1 MGESVLKKDRNLLQ
15 KWQERLRKA
24 RQEYQSALDK
34 MDDCQALYMGTHKID
49 KTRGTTAKV
58 KPKDA
63 TTVRNVVAEI
73 VEAEVS
79 SDIPTPKVTPQH
91 PEDEQLAKTIEDY
104 LRDELDRLPFERIN
118 DQDERTTPVHGGDL
132 FLVEW
137 DNEER
142 THTTRGA
149 LSVSLLHPKQFIPQP
164 GVYEIPDMDYFF
176 IQLAQTK
183 DYIKKK
189 YGVDVSTESE
199 EEPDAR
205 GFDTST
211 VDDMVTENIGY
222 FRNKDGGIG
231 RVAWCNDILL
241 EYMDD
246 YQARR
251 IKHCTKCGAEM
262 NGDTCPYCGSDKGED
277 QVEDKFPRTD
287 ENGIPMV
294 KIVEDIQLDEMGM
307 PYVTRRE
314 ETEMLPYYKPDVYPV
329 VLRRNVSAFGS
340 LMGISDVEMIR
351 DQQMALNKLTSEVD
365 IKLLA
370 GGSYVILPKGVQVK
384 RTDEQFKTFEISNP
398 QEKTMID
405 VITLQPDISKD
416 MAYMQYTYQAMR
428 EQIGITDSFQGR
440 ADTTATSGTAKE
452 FSAAQAAGRL
462 ESKRVMKNAAYADL
476 FEVMF
481 KFLLAYSDEPRPM
494 TYKDTD
500 GTQSYGVFDKMA
512 FLKFDEA
519 GEPYWDDEFL
529 FSVDQTAPLAGN
541 REALWQE
548 ARANLEKGCFGNPTE
563 YQTLVM
569 FWTIMEGLHYPLAT
583 EIKQQMQQRLQEQQ
597 MMQQQAMQMQAMQ
610 QRQNSMLTGG
620 VPNGMPGM

>member
-1 MGESVLKKDRNLLQ
+1 MDES
-15 KWQERLRKA
+15 E
-24 RQEYQSALDK
+24 
-34 MDDCQALYMGTHKID
+34 ALYRGTHKID
-49 KTRGTTAKV
+49 RV
-58 KPKDA
+58 KGSKANPKDA

-73 VEAEVS
+73 IEAEVS
-79 SDIPTPKVTPQH
+79 SDIPTPKVAAQYH
-91 PEDEQLAKTIEDY
+91 EDEKLAKIIEDY
-104 LRDELDRLPFERIN
+104 LRDEIDRLPFERIN

-183 DYIKKK
+183 DYIKSK

-199 EEPDAR
+199 EQPDAR
-205 GFDTST
+205 GFDKPT
-211 VDDMVTENIGY
+211 VDDLVPENIGY
-222 FRNKDGGIG
+222 FKNKDGGIG
-231 RVAWCNDILL
+231 RVSWCNDILL
-241 EYMDD
+241 EYMED

-251 IKHCTKCGAEM
+251 IKRCAKCDSVM
-262 NGDTCPYCGSDKGED
+262 QGDTCPYCESTKSRES
-277 QVEDKFPRTD
+277 VEDSFPRTD
-287 ENGIPMV
+287 ESGIPMTRITQEV
-294 KIVEDIQLDEMGM
+294 VLDEMGN
-307 PYVTRRE
+307 PSVIEHT
-314 ETEMLPYYKPDVYPV
+314 ETEMIPYYKPDVYPV
-329 VLRRNVSAFGS
+329 VLRRNVSCFGS

-370 GGSYVILPKGVQVK
+370 GGSYVVLPKGVQVK
-384 RTDEQFKTFEISNP
+384 RTDEQFKVLEVTGP
-398 QEKTMID
+398 QQKAMVD

-494 TYKDTD
+494 TFKDTD
-500 GTQSYGVFDKMA
+500 GTPQ
-512 FLKFDEA
+512 
-519 GEPYWDDEFL
+519 
-529 FSVDQTAPLAGN
+529 
-541 REALWQE
+541 
-548 ARANLEKGCFGNPTE
+548 
-563 YQTLVM
+563 
-569 FWTIMEGLHYPLAT
+569 
-583 EIKQQMQQRLQEQQ
+583 
-597 MMQQQAMQMQAMQ
+597 
-610 QRQNSMLTGG
+610 
-620 VPNGMPGM
+620 

>member
-1 MGESVLKKDRNLLQ
+1 MKKDEAILQ
-15 KWQERLRKA
+15 KWQERLQKA
-24 RQEYQSALDK
+24 RQEYQHALDK
-34 MDDCQALYMGTHKID
+34 MDESEALYRGTHKID
-49 KTRGTTAKV
+49 RVKGSKTD
-58 KPKDA
+58 PKDA

-73 VEAEVS
+73 IEAEVS

-91 PEDEQLAKTIEDY
+91 QEDEQLAKVIEDY
-104 LRDELDRLPFERIN
+104 LRDEIDRLPFERIN

-137 DNEER
+137 DNTAM

-199 EEPDAR
+199 EQPDAR
-205 GFDTST
+205 GFDKPT
-211 VDDMVTENIGY
+211 VDDLVTENIGY
-222 FRNKDGGIG
+222 FKNRDGGIG
-231 RVAWCNDILL
+231 RVSWCNDILL
-241 EYMDD
+241 EYMED

-251 IKHCTKCGAEM
+251 IKRCSKCGMEM
-262 NGDTCPYCGSDKGED
+262 QGDTCAYCGSTKGED
-277 QVEDKFPRTD
+277 SEEKEFPRTD
-287 ENGIPMV
+287 ESGIPMTR
-294 KIVEDIQLDEMGM
+294 IVEEIQLDEMGNPIVM
-307 PYVTRRE
+307 QRE
-314 ETEMLPYYKPDVYPV
+314 EQEMIPYYKPDVYPV
-329 VLRRNVSAFGS
+329 VLRRNVSCFGS

-370 GGSYVILPKGVQVK
+370 GGSYVVLPKGVQVK
-384 RTDEQFKTFEISNP
+384 RTDEQFKVYEITSP
-398 QEKTMID
+398 EQKAMLD
-405 VITLQPDISKD
+405 VITLQPNISQD
-416 MAYMQYTYQAMR
+416 MSYMQYTYQAMR

-440 ADTTATSGTAKE
+440 ADRTATSGTAKE

-500 GTQSYGVFDKMA
+500 GTPQYGTFDKMQ
-512 FLKFDEA
+512 FLKIDDA

-548 ARANLEKGCFGNPTE
+548 ARGNLEKGCFGNPQD
-563 YQTLVM
+563 YQTLIM

-583 EIKQQMQQRLQEQQ
+583 EIKQQMQKRLEEQQ

-610 QRQNSMLTGG
+610 QLQQRGQM
-620 VPNGMPGM
+620 VNGMPGM

>member
-1 MGESVLKKDRNLLQ
+1 MKKDEAILKKWQDRLQ
-15 KWQERLRKA
+15 KA
-24 RQEYQSALDK
+24 RQEYQGALDK
-34 MDDCQALYMGTHKID
+34 MDESEALYRGTHKID
-49 KTRGTTAKV
+49 RVKGSKTD
-58 KPKDA
+58 PKDA

-73 VEAEVS
+73 IEAEVS

-91 PEDEQLAKTIEDY
+91 QEDEQLAKVIEDY
-104 LRDELDRLPFERIN
+104 LRDEIDRLPFERIN

-137 DNEER
+137 DNSAM

-176 IQLAQTK
+176 VQLAQTK
-183 DYIKKK
+183 DYIKEK

-205 GFDTST
+205 GFDKPT
-211 VDDMVTENIGY
+211 VDDLVTENIGY
-222 FRNKDGGIG
+222 FKNKDGGVG
-231 RVAWCNDILL
+231 RVSWCNDILL
-241 EYMDD
+241 EYMED

-251 IKHCTKCGAEM
+251 IKRCAKCDSVM
-262 NGDTCPYCGSDKGED
+262 QGDTCPYCESTKSRDS
-277 QVEDKFPRTD
+277 VEDSFPRTD
-287 ENGIPMV
+287 ESGIPMTRITQE
-294 KIVEDIQLDEMGM
+294 IVLDEMGN
-307 PYVTRRE
+307 PSVIE
-314 ETEMLPYYKPDVYPV
+314 HTENEMIPYYKPDVYPV
-329 VLRRNVSAFGS
+329 VLRRNVSCFGS
-340 LMGISDVEMIR
+340 LMGVSDVEMIR

-370 GGSYVILPKGVQVK
+370 GGSYVVLPKGVQVK
-384 RTDEQFKTFEISNP
+384 RTDEHFKVLEVTDP
-398 QEKTMID
+398 QQKTMVD

-440 ADTTATSGTAKE
+440 ADRTATSGTAKE

-494 TYKDTD
+494 TFKDTD
-500 GTQSYGVFDKMA
+500 GTPQYGMFDKMQ
-512 FLKFDEA
+512 FLKFDDA

-548 ARANLEKGCFGNPTE
+548 ARGNLEKGCFGNPQD

-583 EIKQQMQQRLQEQQ
+583 EIKQQMQKRLEEQQ
-597 MMQQQAMQMQAMQ
+597 MMQQQQMQQQMLGQIQQQAQQDAQRAVMQ
-610 QRQNSMLTGG
+610 
-620 VPNGMPGM
+620 NGMPGM

>member
-1 MGESVLKKDRNLLQ
+1 MKKDEAILQ
-15 KWQERLRKA
+15 KWQTRLQKA
-24 RQEYQSALDK
+24 RQEYQHALDK
-34 MDDCQALYMGTHKID
+34 MDESEALYRGTHKID
-49 KTRGTTAKV
+49 RTRGSTSKNN
-58 KPKDA
+58 PKEA

-73 VEAEVS
+73 IEAEVS

-91 PEDEQLAKTIEDY
+91 QEDEQLAKTIEDY
-104 LRDELDRLPFERIN
+104 LRDEIDRLPFERIN

-137 DNEER
+137 DNTAM

-183 DYIKKK
+183 DYIKSK

-199 EEPDAR
+199 EQPDAR
-205 GFDTST
+205 GFDKPT
-211 VDDMVTENIGY
+211 VDDLVTENIGY
-222 FRNKDGGIG
+222 FKNKDGGIG

-241 EYMDD
+241 EYMED

-251 IKHCTKCGAEM
+251 IKRCSKCGMEM
-262 NGDTCPYCGSDKGED
+262 QGDTCPYCGNAKSED
-277 QVEDKFPRTD
+277 SVESAFPRTD
-287 ENGIPMV
+287 ESGIPMTR
-294 KIVEDIQLDEMGM
+294 ITEEITLDEMGN
-307 PYVTRRE
+307 PIVTQRE
-314 ETEMLPYYKPDVYPV
+314 EQEMIPYYKPDVYPV
-329 VLRRNVSAFGS
+329 VLRRNVSCFGS
-340 LMGISDVEMIR
+340 LMGVSDVEMIR

-370 GGSYVILPKGVQVK
+370 GGSYVVLPKGVQVK
-384 RTDEQFKTFEISNP
+384 RTDEQFKVYEITSP
-398 QEKTMID
+398 EQKAMLD
-405 VITLQPDISKD
+405 VITLQPNISQD
-416 MAYMQYTYQAMR
+416 MSYMQYTYQAMR

-440 ADTTATSGTAKE
+440 ADRTATSGTAKE

-500 GTQSYGVFDKMA
+500 GTPQYGTFDKMQ
-512 FLKFDEA
+512 FLKFDDA

-548 ARANLEKGCFGNPTE
+548 ARGNLEKGCFGNPQD

-583 EIKQQMQQRLQEQQ
+583 EIKQQMQRRLEEQQ

-610 QRQNSMLTGG
+610 QLQQRGQM
-620 VPNGMPGM
+620 VNGMPGM

>member
-1 MGESVLKKDRNLLQ
+1 MKQNEAILQ
-15 KWQERLRKA
+15 KWQTRLQKA
-24 RQEYQSALDK
+24 RQEYQHALDK
-34 MDDCQALYMGTHKID
+34 MNESEALYRGTHKID
-49 KTRGTTAKV
+49 RTRGSTSKNN
-58 KPKDA
+58 PKEA

-73 VEAEVS
+73 IEAEVS

-91 PEDEQLAKTIEDY
+91 QEDEQLAKTIEDY
-104 LRDELDRLPFERIN
+104 LRDEIDRLPFERIN

-137 DNEER
+137 DNTAM

-199 EEPDAR
+199 EQPDAR
-205 GFDTST
+205 GFDKPT
-211 VDDMVTENIGY
+211 VDDLVTENIGY

-241 EYMDD
+241 EYMED

-251 IKHCTKCGAEM
+251 IKRCTKCGAEM
-262 NGDTCPYCGSDKGED
+262 QGDTCAYCGSTKSED
-277 QVEDKFPRTD
+277 SVESAFPRTD
-287 ENGIPMV
+287 ESGIPMTRV
-294 KIVEDIQLDEMGM
+294 IEEITLDEMGN
-307 PYVTRRE
+307 PIVTQRE
-314 ETEMLPYYKPDVYPV
+314 EQEMIPYYKPDVYPV
-329 VLRRNVSAFGS
+329 VLRRNVSCFGS
-340 LMGISDVEMIR
+340 LMGVSDVEMIR

-370 GGSYVILPKGVQVK
+370 GGSYVVLPKGVQVK
-384 RTDEQFKTFEISNP
+384 RTDEQFKVYEITSP
-398 QEKTMID
+398 EQKAMLD
-405 VITLQPDISKD
+405 VITLQPNISQD
-416 MAYMQYTYQAMR
+416 MSYMQYTYQAMR

-440 ADTTATSGTAKE
+440 ADRTATSGTAKE

-494 TYKDTD
+494 TFKDTD
-500 GTQSYGVFDKMA
+500 GTPQYGMFDKMQ

-548 ARANLEKGCFGNPTE
+548 ARGNLEKGCFGNPQD

-583 EIKQQMQQRLQEQQ
+583 EIKQQMQRRLEEQQ

-610 QRQNSMLTGG
+610 QLQQRGQM
-620 VPNGMPGM
+620 VNGMPGM

>member
-1 MGESVLKKDRNLLQ
+1 MKKDEAILQ
-15 KWQERLRKA
+15 KWQTRLQKA
-24 RQEYQSALDK
+24 RQEYQHALDK
-34 MDDCQALYMGTHKID
+34 MDESEALYRGTHKID
-49 KTRGTTAKV
+49 RTRGSTSKNN
-58 KPKDA
+58 PKEA

-73 VEAEVS
+73 IEAEVS

-91 PEDEQLAKTIEDY
+91 QEDEQLAKTIEDY
-104 LRDELDRLPFERIN
+104 LRDEIDRLPFERIN

-137 DNEER
+137 DNTAM

-199 EEPDAR
+199 EQPDAR
-205 GFDTST
+205 GFDMPT
-211 VDDMVTENIGY
+211 VDDLVTENIGY
-222 FRNKDGGIG
+222 FKNKDGGIG

-241 EYMDD
+241 EYMED

-251 IKHCTKCGAEM
+251 IKRCSKCGMEM
-262 NGDTCPYCGSDKGED
+262 QGDTCPYCGNAKSED
-277 QVEDKFPRTD
+277 SVENSFPRTD
-287 ENGIPMV
+287 ESGIPMTRV
-294 KIVEDIQLDEMGM
+294 IEEITLDEMGN
-307 PYVTRRE
+307 PIVTQRE
-314 ETEMLPYYKPDVYPV
+314 EQEMIPYYKPDVYPV
-329 VLRRNVSAFGS
+329 VLRRNVSCFGS
-340 LMGISDVEMIR
+340 LMGVSDVEMIR

-370 GGSYVILPKGVQVK
+370 GGSYVVLPKGVQVK
-384 RTDEQFKTFEISNP
+384 RTDEQFKVYEITSP
-398 QEKTMID
+398 EQKAMLD
-405 VITLQPDISKD
+405 VITLQPNISQD
-416 MAYMQYTYQAMR
+416 MSYMQYTYQAMR

-440 ADTTATSGTAKE
+440 ADRTATSGTAKE

-500 GTQSYGVFDKMA
+500 GTPQYGTFDKMQ
-512 FLKFDEA
+512 FLKFDDA

-548 ARANLEKGCFGNPTE
+548 ARGNLEKGCFGNPQD

-583 EIKQQMQQRLQEQQ
+583 EIKQQMQKRLEEQQ

-610 QRQNSMLTGG
+610 QLQQRGQM
-620 VPNGMPGM
+620 VNGMPGM

>member
-1 MGESVLKKDRNLLQ
+1 MKKDEAILQ
-15 KWQERLRKA
+15 KWQTRLQKA
-24 RQEYQSALDK
+24 RQEYQHALDK
-34 MDDCQALYMGTHKID
+34 MDESEALYRGTHKID
-49 KTRGTTAKV
+49 RTRGSTSKNN
-58 KPKDA
+58 PKEA

-73 VEAEVS
+73 IEAEVS

-91 PEDEQLAKTIEDY
+91 QEDEQLAKTIEDY
-104 LRDELDRLPFERIN
+104 LRDEIDRLPFERIN

-137 DNEER
+137 DNTAM

-199 EEPDAR
+199 EQPDAR
-205 GFDTST
+205 GFDMPT
-211 VDDMVTENIGY
+211 VDDLVTENIGY
-222 FRNKDGGIG
+222 FKNKDGGIG

-241 EYMDD
+241 EYMED

-251 IKHCTKCGAEM
+251 IKRCSKCGMEM
-262 NGDTCPYCGSDKGED
+262 QGDTCPYCGNAKSED
-277 QVEDKFPRTD
+277 SVENSFPRTD
-287 ENGIPMV
+287 ESGIPMTR
-294 KIVEDIQLDEMGM
+294 ITEEITLDEMGN
-307 PYVTRRE
+307 PIVTQRE
-314 ETEMLPYYKPDVYPV
+314 EQEMIPYYKPDVYPV
-329 VLRRNVSAFGS
+329 VLRRNVSCFGS
-340 LMGISDVEMIR
+340 LMGVSDVEMIR

-370 GGSYVILPKGVQVK
+370 GGSYVVLPKGVQVK
-384 RTDEQFKTFEISNP
+384 RTDEQFKVYEITSP
-398 QEKTMID
+398 EQKAMLD
-405 VITLQPDISKD
+405 VITLQPNISQD
-416 MAYMQYTYQAMR
+416 MSYMQYTYQAMR

-440 ADTTATSGTAKE
+440 ADRTATSGTAKE

-500 GTQSYGVFDKMA
+500 GTPQYGTFDKMQ

-548 ARANLEKGCFGNPTE
+548 ARGNLEKGCFGNPQD

-583 EIKQQMQQRLQEQQ
+583 EIKQQMQRRLEEQQ

-610 QRQNSMLTGG
+610 QLQQRGQM
-620 VPNGMPGM
+620 VNGMPGM

>member
-1 MGESVLKKDRNLLQ
+1 MKKDEAILQ
-15 KWQERLRKA
+15 KWQTRLQKA
-24 RQEYQSALDK
+24 RQEYQHALDK
-34 MDDCQALYMGTHKID
+34 MDESEALYRGTHKID
-49 KTRGTTAKV
+49 RTRGSTSKNE
-58 KPKDA
+58 PKDA

-73 VEAEVS
+73 IEAEVS

-91 PEDEQLAKTIEDY
+91 QEDEQLAKTIEDY
-104 LRDELDRLPFERIN
+104 LRDEIDRLPFERIN

-137 DNEER
+137 DNTAM

-176 IQLAQTK
+176 VQLAQTK

-199 EEPDAR
+199 EQPDAR
-205 GFDTST
+205 GFDMPT
-211 VDDMVTENIGY
+211 VDDLVTENIGY
-222 FRNKDGGIG
+222 FKNKDGGIG

-241 EYMDD
+241 EYMED

-251 IKHCTKCGAEM
+251 IKRCSKCGMEM
-262 NGDTCPYCGSDKGED
+262 QGDTCSYCGNAKSED
-277 QVEDKFPRTD
+277 SVESTFPRTD
-287 ENGIPMV
+287 ENGIPMTRITQEV
-294 KIVEDIQLDEMGM
+294 VLDEMGN
-307 PYVTRRE
+307 PSVIE
-314 ETEMLPYYKPDVYPV
+314 HTENEMIPYYKPDVYPV
-329 VLRRNVSAFGS
+329 VLRRNVSCFGS
-340 LMGISDVEMIR
+340 LMGVSDVEMIR

-370 GGSYVILPKGVQVK
+370 GGSYVVLPKGVQVK
-384 RTDEQFKTFEISNP
+384 RTDEQFKVYEITSP
-398 QEKTMID
+398 EQKAMLD
-405 VITLQPDISKD
+405 VITLQPNISQD
-416 MAYMQYTYQAMR
+416 MSYMQYTYQAMR

-440 ADTTATSGTAKE
+440 ADRTATSGTAKE

-494 TYKDTD
+494 TFKDTD
-500 GTQSYGVFDKMA
+500 GTPQYGTFDKMQ
-512 FLKFDEA
+512 FLKFDDA

-548 ARANLEKGCFGNPTE
+548 ARGNLEKGCFGNPQD

-583 EIKQQMQQRLQEQQ
+583 EIKQQMQRRLEEQQ

-610 QRQNSMLTGG
+610 QLQQRGQM
-620 VPNGMPGM
+620 VNGMPGM

>member
-1 MGESVLKKDRNLLQ
+1 MKKDEAILQ
-15 KWQERLRKA
+15 KWQTRLQKA
-24 RQEYQSALDK
+24 RQEYQGALDK
-34 MDDCQALYMGTHKID
+34 MDESEALYRGTHKID
-49 KTRGTTAKV
+49 RTRGSTSKNN
-58 KPKDA
+58 PKEA

-73 VEAEVS
+73 IEAEVS

-91 PEDEQLAKTIEDY
+91 QEDEQLAKTIEDY
-104 LRDELDRLPFERIN
+104 LRDEIDRLPFERIN

-137 DNEER
+137 DNTAM

-199 EEPDAR
+199 EQPDAR
-205 GFDTST
+205 GFDMPT
-211 VDDMVTENIGY
+211 VDDLVTENIGY
-222 FRNKDGGIG
+222 FKNKDGGIG

-241 EYMDD
+241 EYMED

-251 IKHCTKCGAEM
+251 IKRCSKCGMEM
-262 NGDTCPYCGSDKGED
+262 QGDTCPYCGNAKSED
-277 QVEDKFPRTD
+277 SVESTFPRTD
-287 ENGIPMV
+287 ESGIPMTRV
-294 KIVEDIQLDEMGM
+294 IEEITLDEMGN
-307 PYVTRRE
+307 PIVTQRE
-314 ETEMLPYYKPDVYPV
+314 EQEMIPYYKPDVYPV
-329 VLRRNVSAFGS
+329 VLRRNVSCFGS
-340 LMGISDVEMIR
+340 LMGVSDVEMIR

-370 GGSYVILPKGVQVK
+370 GGSYVVLPKGVQVK
-384 RTDEQFKTFEISNP
+384 RTDEQFKVYEITSP
-398 QEKTMID
+398 EQKAMLD
-405 VITLQPDISKD
+405 VITLQPNISQD
-416 MAYMQYTYQAMR
+416 MSYMQYTYQAMR

-440 ADTTATSGTAKE
+440 ADRTATSGTAKE

-494 TYKDTD
+494 TFKDTD
-500 GTQSYGVFDKMA
+500 GTPQYGMFDKMQ
-512 FLKFDEA
+512 FLKFDDA

-548 ARANLEKGCFGNPTE
+548 ARGNLEKGCFGNPQD

-583 EIKQQMQQRLQEQQ
+583 EIKQQMQKRLEEQQ

-610 QRQNSMLTGG
+610 QLQQRGQM
-620 VPNGMPGM
+620 VNGMPGM

>member
-1 MGESVLKKDRNLLQ
+1 MKKDEAILQ
-15 KWQERLRKA
+15 KWQTRLQKA
-24 RQEYQSALDK
+24 RQEYQHALDK
-34 MDDCQALYMGTHKID
+34 MDESEALYRGTHKID
-49 KTRGTTAKV
+49 RTRGSTSKNN
-58 KPKDA
+58 PKEA

-73 VEAEVS
+73 IEAEVS

-91 PEDEQLAKTIEDY
+91 QEDEQLAKTIEDY
-104 LRDELDRLPFERIN
+104 LRDEIDRLPFERIN

-137 DNEER
+137 DNTAM

-183 DYIKKK
+183 DYIKNK

-199 EEPDAR
+199 EQPDAR
-205 GFDTST
+205 GFDMPT
-211 VDDMVTENIGY
+211 VDDLVTENIGY
-222 FRNKDGGIG
+222 FKNKDGGIG

-241 EYMDD
+241 EYMED

-251 IKHCTKCGAEM
+251 IKRCSKCGMEM
-262 NGDTCPYCGSDKGED
+262 QGDTCPYCGNAKSED
-277 QVEDKFPRTD
+277 SVESAFPRTD
-287 ENGIPMV
+287 ESGIPMTR
-294 KIVEDIQLDEMGM
+294 ITEEITLDEMGN
-307 PYVTRRE
+307 PIVTQRE
-314 ETEMLPYYKPDVYPV
+314 EQEMIPYYKPDVYPV
-329 VLRRNVSAFGS
+329 VLRRNVSCFGS
-340 LMGISDVEMIR
+340 LMGVSDVEMIR

-370 GGSYVILPKGVQVK
+370 GGSYVVLPKGVQVK
-384 RTDEQFKTFEISNP
+384 RTDEQFKVYEITSP
-398 QEKTMID
+398 EQKAMLD
-405 VITLQPDISKD
+405 VITLQPNISQD
-416 MAYMQYTYQAMR
+416 MSYMQYTYQAMR

-440 ADTTATSGTAKE
+440 ADRTATSGTAKE

-500 GTQSYGVFDKMA
+500 GTPQYGTFDKMQ
-512 FLKFDEA
+512 FLKFDDA

-548 ARANLEKGCFGNPTE
+548 ARGNLEKGCFGNPQD

-583 EIKQQMQQRLQEQQ
+583 EIKQQMQRRLEEQQ

-610 QRQNSMLTGG
+610 QLQQRGQM
-620 VPNGMPGM
+620 VNGMPGM

>member
-1 MGESVLKKDRNLLQ
+1 
-15 KWQERLRKA
+15 
-24 RQEYQSALDK
+24 
-34 MDDCQALYMGTHKID
+34 
-49 KTRGTTAKV
+49 
-58 KPKDA
+58 
-63 TTVRNVVAEI
+63 
-73 VEAEVS
+73 
-79 SDIPTPKVTPQH
+79 
-91 PEDEQLAKTIEDY
+91 
-104 LRDELDRLPFERIN
+104 
-118 DQDERTTPVHGGDL
+118 
-132 FLVEW
+132 
-137 DNEER
+137 
-142 THTTRGA
+142 
-149 LSVSLLHPKQFIPQP
+149 
-164 GVYEIPDMDYFF
+164 
-176 IQLAQTK
+176 
-183 DYIKKK
+183 
-189 YGVDVSTESE
+189 
-199 EEPDAR
+199 
-205 GFDTST
+205 
-211 VDDMVTENIGY
+211 
-222 FRNKDGGIG
+222 
-231 RVAWCNDILL
+231 
-241 EYMDD
+241 MDD

-262 NGDTCPYCGSDKGED
+262 SGDTCPYCGSDKGED

-294 KIVEDIQLDEMGM
+294 KIVEDIQLDEMGV
-307 PYVTRRE
+307 PYITQRE

-370 GGSYVILPKGVQVK
+370 GGSYVVLPKGVQVK
-384 RTDEQFKTFEISNP
+384 RTDEQFKTFEIENP
-398 QEKTMID
+398 QQKTMLD

-416 MAYMQYTYQAMR
+416 MAYMQYTYQSMR

-494 TYKDTD
+494 TYKDPD

-610 QRQNSMLTGG
+610 QRQNAMITGG
-620 VPNGMPGM
+620 APNGMPGM

>member
-1 MGESVLKKDRNLLQ
+1 MKKDEAILQ
-15 KWQERLRKA
+15 KWQTRLQKA
-24 RQEYQSALDK
+24 RQEYQHALDK
-34 MDDCQALYMGTHKID
+34 MDESEALYRGTHKID
-49 KTRGTTAKV
+49 RTRGSTSKNE
-58 KPKDA
+58 PKDA

-73 VEAEVS
+73 IEAEVS

-91 PEDEQLAKTIEDY
+91 QEDEQLAKTIEDY
-104 LRDELDRLPFERIN
+104 LRDEIDRLPFERIN

-137 DNEER
+137 DNTAM

-183 DYIKKK
+183 DYIKNK

-199 EEPDAR
+199 EQPDAR
-205 GFDTST
+205 GFDKPT
-211 VDDMVTENIGY
+211 VDDLVTENIGY

-241 EYMDD
+241 EYMED

-251 IKHCTKCGAEM
+251 IKRCSKCGMEM
-262 NGDTCPYCGSDKGED
+262 QGDTCPYCGNAKSED
-277 QVEDKFPRTD
+277 SVENAFPRTD
-287 ENGIPMV
+287 ESGIPMTRV
-294 KIVEDIQLDEMGM
+294 IEEITLDEMGN
-307 PYVTRRE
+307 PIVTQRE
-314 ETEMLPYYKPDVYPV
+314 EQEMIPYYKPDVYPV
-329 VLRRNVSAFGS
+329 VLRRNVSCFGS
-340 LMGISDVEMIR
+340 LMGVSDVEMIR

-370 GGSYVILPKGVQVK
+370 GGSYVVLPKGVQVK
-384 RTDEQFKTFEISNP
+384 RTDEQFKVYEITSP
-398 QEKTMID
+398 EQKAMLD
-405 VITLQPDISKD
+405 VITLQPNISQD
-416 MAYMQYTYQAMR
+416 MSYMQYTYQAMR

-440 ADTTATSGTAKE
+440 ADRTATSGTAKE

-494 TYKDTD
+494 TFKDTD
-500 GTQSYGVFDKMA
+500 GTPQYGTFDKMQ
-512 FLKFDEA
+512 FLKFDDA

-548 ARANLEKGCFGNPTE
+548 ARGNLEKGCFGNPQD

-583 EIKQQMQQRLQEQQ
+583 EIKQQMQKRLEEQQ

-610 QRQNSMLTGG
+610 QLQQRGQM
-620 VPNGMPGM
+620 VNGMPGM

>member
-1 MGESVLKKDRNLLQ
+1 MKKDEAILKKWQDRLQ
-15 KWQERLRKA
+15 KA
-24 RQEYQSALDK
+24 RQEYQHALDK
-34 MDDCQALYMGTHKID
+34 MDESEALYRGTHKID
-49 KTRGTTAKV
+49 RVKGSKTE
-58 KPKDA
+58 PKDA

-73 VEAEVS
+73 IEAEVS

-91 PEDEQLAKTIEDY
+91 QEDEQLAKVIEDY

-137 DNEER
+137 DNTAM

-183 DYIKKK
+183 DYIKSK

-199 EEPDAR
+199 EQPDAR
-205 GFDTST
+205 GFDKPT
-211 VDDMVTENIGY
+211 VDDLVTENIGY
-222 FRNKDGGIG
+222 FKNKDGGIG
-231 RVAWCNDILL
+231 RVSWCNDILL
-241 EYMDD
+241 EYMED

-251 IKHCTKCGAEM
+251 IKRCSKCGMEM
-262 NGDTCPYCGSDKGED
+262 QGDTCAYCGSTKGED
-277 QVEDKFPRTD
+277 SEEKEFPRTD
-287 ENGIPMV
+287 ESGIPMTR
-294 KIVEDIQLDEMGM
+294 IVEEIQLDEMGNPIVM
-307 PYVTRRE
+307 QRE
-314 ETEMLPYYKPDVYPV
+314 EQEMIPYYKPDVYPV
-329 VLRRNVSAFGS
+329 VLRRNVSCFGS
-340 LMGISDVEMIR
+340 LMGVSDVEMIR
-351 DQQMALNKLTSEVD
+351 DQQMALNKMTSEVD

-370 GGSYVILPKGVQVK
+370 GGSYVVLPKDVQVK
-384 RTDEQFKTFEISNP
+384 RTDEQFKVLEVTDP
-398 QEKTMID
+398 QQKAMVD

-440 ADTTATSGTAKE
+440 ADRTATSGTAKE

-494 TYKDTD
+494 TFKDTD
-500 GTQSYGVFDKMA
+500 GTPQYGMFDKMQ
-512 FLKFDEA
+512 FLKFDDA

-548 ARANLEKGCFGNPTE
+548 ARGNLEKGCFGNPTD

-583 EIKQQMQQRLQEQQ
+583 EIKQQMQKRLEEQQ
-597 MMQQQAMQMQAMQ
+597 MMQKQMAQQKMLGQIQQQAQQDAQRAVMQ
-610 QRQNSMLTGG
+610 
-620 VPNGMPGM
+620 NGMPGM

>member
-1 MGESVLKKDRNLLQ
+1 M
-15 KWQERLRKA
+15 
-24 RQEYQSALDK
+24 
-34 MDDCQALYMGTHKID
+34 
-49 KTRGTTAKV
+49 
-58 KPKDA
+58 
-63 TTVRNVVAEI
+63 RNVVAEI
-73 VEAEVS
+73 IEAEVS

-91 PEDEQLAKTIEDY
+91 QEDEQLAKTIEDY
-104 LRDELDRLPFERIN
+104 LRDEIDRLPFERIN

-137 DNEER
+137 DNTAM

-183 DYIKKK
+183 DYIRNK

-199 EEPDAR
+199 EQPDAR
-205 GFDTST
+205 GFDMPT
-211 VDDMVTENIGY
+211 VDDLVTENIGY
-222 FRNKDGGIG
+222 FKNKDGGIG

-241 EYMDD
+241 EYMED

-251 IKHCTKCGAEM
+251 IKRCSKCGMEM
-262 NGDTCPYCGSDKGED
+262 QGDTCPYCESTKSRDS
-277 QVEDKFPRTD
+277 VEDSFPRTD
-287 ENGIPMV
+287 ENGIPMTRITQEV
-294 KIVEDIQLDEMGM
+294 VLDEMGN
-307 PYVTRRE
+307 PSVIE
-314 ETEMLPYYKPDVYPV
+314 HTENEMIPYYKPDVYPV
-329 VLRRNVSAFGS
+329 VLRRNVSCFGS
-340 LMGISDVEMIR
+340 LMGVSDVEMIR

-370 GGSYVILPKGVQVK
+370 GGSYVVLPKGVQVK
-384 RTDEQFKTFEISNP
+384 RTDEQFKVYEITSP
-398 QEKTMID
+398 EQKAMLD
-405 VITLQPDISKD
+405 VITLQPNISQD
-416 MAYMQYTYQAMR
+416 MSYMQYTYQAMR

-440 ADTTATSGTAKE
+440 ADRTATSGTAKE

-500 GTQSYGVFDKMA
+500 GTPQYGMFDKMQ

-548 ARANLEKGCFGNPTE
+548 ARGNLEKGCFGNPQD

-583 EIKQQMQQRLQEQQ
+583 EIKQQMQKRLEEQQ

-610 QRQNSMLTGG
+610 QRGQM
-620 VPNGMPGM
+620 VNGMPGM

>member
-1 MGESVLKKDRNLLQ
+1 MKKDEAILKKWQDRLQ
-15 KWQERLRKA
+15 KA
-24 RQEYQSALDK
+24 RQEYQHALDK
-34 MDDCQALYMGTHKID
+34 MDESEALYRGTHKID
-49 KTRGTTAKV
+49 RTRGSTSKNN
-58 KPKDA
+58 PKEA

-73 VEAEVS
+73 IEAEVS
-79 SDIPTPKVTPQH
+79 SDIPTPKVVPQH
-91 PEDEQLAKTIEDY
+91 QEDEKLAKIIEDY

-137 DNEER
+137 DNTAM

-199 EEPDAR
+199 EQPDAR
-205 GFDTST
+205 GFDKPT
-211 VDDMVTENIGY
+211 VDDLVTENIGY
-222 FRNKDGGIG
+222 FKNRDGGIG
-231 RVAWCNDILL
+231 RVSWCNDILL
-241 EYMDD
+241 EYMED

-251 IKHCTKCGAEM
+251 IKRCSKCGMEM
-262 NGDTCPYCGSDKGED
+262 QGDTCAYCGSTKGED
-277 QVEDKFPRTD
+277 SEEKEFPRTD
-287 ENGIPMV
+287 ESGIPMTR
-294 KIVEDIQLDEMGM
+294 IVEEIQLDEMGNPIVM
-307 PYVTRRE
+307 QRE
-314 ETEMLPYYKPDVYPV
+314 EQEMIPYYKPDVYPV
-329 VLRRNVSAFGS
+329 VLRRNVSCFGS
-340 LMGISDVEMIR
+340 LMGVSDVEMIR

-370 GGSYVILPKGVQVK
+370 GGSYVVLPKGVQVK
-384 RTDEQFKTFEISNP
+384 RTDEQFKVLEVTDP
-398 QEKTMID
+398 QQKAMVD

-494 TYKDTD
+494 TFKDTD
-500 GTQSYGVFDKMA
+500 GTPQYGVFDKMQ
-512 FLKFDEA
+512 FLKFDDA

-548 ARANLEKGCFGNPTE
+548 ARGNLEKGCFGNPQD

-583 EIKQQMQQRLQEQQ
+583 EIKQQMQKRLEEQQ
-597 MMQQQAMQMQAMQ
+597 MMQQQQMQQ
-610 QRQNSMLTGG
+610 QMLGQIQQQAQQDAQRA
-620 VPNGMPGM
+620 VIQNGMPGM

>member
-1 MGESVLKKDRNLLQ
+1 MKKERALLKL
-15 KWQERLRKA
+15 WQERLQKSRA
-24 RQEYQSALDK
+24 AYAAELGRMSEYE
-34 MDDCQALYMGTHKID
+34 ALYRGTHEID
-49 KTRGTTAKV
+49 PVRGGTV
-58 KPKDA
+58 KRPKQA
-63 TTVRNVVAEI
+63 TSVRNVVAEL

-79 SDIPTPKVTPQH
+79 SDIPTPKVTPQRK
-91 PEDEQLAKTIEDY
+91 EDEQLAKTIEDY

-137 DNEER
+137 DSTAM

-149 LSVSLLHPKQFIPQP
+149 LSVRLLHPKQFIPQP
-164 GVYEIPDMDYFF
+164 GVYEIPEMDYLFV
-176 IQLAQTK
+176 QLAQTK
-183 DYIKKK
+183 EYIKTK
-189 YGVDVSTESE
+189 YGKDVDDESE

-205 GFDTST
+205 GFDTAT
-211 VDDMVTENIGY
+211 ADDMVTENIGY
-222 FRNKDGGIG
+222 FKNKQGGIG
-231 RVAWCNDILL
+231 RVAWCNDVLL

-251 IKHCTKCGAEM
+251 VKRCPKCDVTVTGDKCPHCGTERLREEVESGFPKL
-262 NGDTCPYCGSDKGED
+262 GED
-277 QVEDKFPRTD
+277 
-287 ENGIPMV
+287 GIPMERTV
-294 KIVEDIQLDEMGM
+294 TEVVSVNEMGL
-307 PYVTRRE
+307 PEVIER
-314 ETEMLPYYKPDVYPV
+314 TEQEVIPYYKPDVYPV
-329 VLRRNVSAFGS
+329 VLRRNVSRFGS
-340 LMGISDVEMIR
+340 LLGVSDVEMIR
-351 DQQMALNKLTSEVD
+351 DQQMALNKLTSAVD
-365 IKLLA
+365 IKLLGA
-370 GGSYVILPKGVQVK
+370 GSYVVLPKGVQVR
-384 RTDEQFKTFEISNP
+384 RTDEQLKVFEVEDPAQKS
-398 QEKTMID
+398 MID
-405 VITLQPDISKD
+405 AISMQPDISKD
-416 MAYMQYTYQAMR
+416 MAYISYTYQAMR

-440 ADTTATSGTAKE
+440 ADRTATSGTAKE

-494 TYKDTD
+494 VYKDPK
-500 GTQSYGVFDKMA
+500 GTRQYGVFDKMD
-512 FLKFDEA
+512 FLKYDDA

-583 EIKQQMQQRLQEQQ
+583 EIKQQMEQRLQEQQ
-597 MMQQQAMQMQAMQ
+597 MQMAQQAQMQQM
-610 QRQNSMLTGG
+610 GG
-620 VPNGMPGM
+620 MGNGMPTLPY

>member
-1 MGESVLKKDRNLLQ
+1 MKKDEAILQ
-15 KWQERLRKA
+15 KWQTRLQKA
-24 RQEYQSALDK
+24 RQEYQHALDK
-34 MDDCQALYMGTHKID
+34 MDESESLYRGTHKID
-49 KTRGTTAKV
+49 RV
-58 KPKDA
+58 KGSKADPKDA

-73 VEAEVS
+73 IEAEVS
-79 SDIPTPKVTPQH
+79 SDIPTPKVTAQH
-91 PEDEQLAKTIEDY
+91 QEDEQLAKVIEDY
-104 LRDELDRLPFERIN
+104 LRDEIDRLPFERIN

-137 DNEER
+137 DNTAM

-183 DYIKKK
+183 DYIKSK

-199 EEPDAR
+199 EQPDAR
-205 GFDTST
+205 GFDKPT
-211 VDDMVTENIGY
+211 VDDLVTENIGY
-222 FRNKDGGIG
+222 FKNKDGGIG
-231 RVAWCNDILL
+231 RVSWCNDILL
-241 EYMDD
+241 EYMED

-251 IKHCTKCGAEM
+251 IKRCAKCDSVM
-262 NGDTCPYCGSDKGED
+262 QGDICPYCESTKSRDS
-277 QVEDKFPRTD
+277 VEDSFPRTD
-287 ENGIPMV
+287 ESGIPMTRV
-294 KIVEDIQLDEMGM
+294 TQEVVLDEMGI
-307 PYVTRRE
+307 PSVIEHT
-314 ETEMLPYYKPDVYPV
+314 ETEMIPYYKPDVYPV
-329 VLRRNVSAFGS
+329 VLRRNVSCFGS

-370 GGSYVILPKGVQVK
+370 GGSYVVLPKGVQVK
-384 RTDEQFKTFEISNP
+384 RTDEQFKVLEVTDP
-398 QEKTMID
+398 QQKAMVD

-440 ADTTATSGTAKE
+440 ADRTATSGTAKE

-494 TYKDTD
+494 TFKDTD
-500 GTQSYGVFDKMA
+500 GTPQYGMFDKMQ
-512 FLKFDEA
+512 FLKFDDA

-548 ARANLEKGCFGNPTE
+548 ARGNLEKGCFGNPTD

-583 EIKQQMQQRLQEQQ
+583 EIKQQMQKRLEEQQ
-597 MMQQQAMQMQAMQ
+597 MMQKQMEQQKMLGQIQQQAQ
-610 QRQNSMLTGG
+610 QDAQRAVIQ
-620 VPNGMPGM
+620 NGMPGM

>member
-1 MGESVLKKDRNLLQ
+1 MKKDEAILKKWQDRLQ
-15 KWQERLRKA
+15 KA
-24 RQEYQSALDK
+24 RQEYQHALDK
-34 MDDCQALYMGTHKID
+34 MDESEALYRGTHKID
-49 KTRGTTAKV
+49 RVKGSKTD
-58 KPKDA
+58 PKDA

-73 VEAEVS
+73 IEAEVS

-91 PEDEQLAKTIEDY
+91 QEDEQLAKIIEDY
-104 LRDELDRLPFERIN
+104 LRDEIDRLPFERIN

-137 DNEER
+137 DNTAM

-183 DYIKKK
+183 DYIKSK

-199 EEPDAR
+199 EQPDAR
-205 GFDTST
+205 GFDKPT
-211 VDDMVTENIGY
+211 VDDLVTENIGY

-231 RVAWCNDILL
+231 RVSWCNDILL
-241 EYMDD
+241 EYMED

-251 IKHCTKCGAEM
+251 IKRCAKCDSVM
-262 NGDTCPYCGSDKGED
+262 QGDTCPYCESTKSRDS
-277 QVEDKFPRTD
+277 VEDSFPRTD
-287 ENGIPMV
+287 ESGIPMTRITQEV
-294 KIVEDIQLDEMGM
+294 VLDEMGN
-307 PYVTRRE
+307 PSVIEHT
-314 ETEMLPYYKPDVYPV
+314 ETEMIPYYKPDVYPV
-329 VLRRNVSAFGS
+329 VLRRNVSCFGS
-340 LMGISDVEMIR
+340 LMGVSDVEMIR

-370 GGSYVILPKGVQVK
+370 GGSYVVLPKGVQVK
-384 RTDEQFKTFEISNP
+384 RTDEQFKVLEVTDP
-398 QEKTMID
+398 QQKTMVD

-440 ADTTATSGTAKE
+440 ADRTATSGTAKE

-494 TYKDTD
+494 TFKDTD
-500 GTQSYGVFDKMA
+500 GTPQYGVFDKMQ
-512 FLKFDEA
+512 FLKFDDA

-548 ARANLEKGCFGNPTE
+548 ARGNLEKGCFGNPQD

-583 EIKQQMQQRLQEQQ
+583 EIKQQMQKRLEEQQ
-597 MMQQQAMQMQAMQ
+597 MMQQQMAQQQMLGQIQQQAQ
-610 QRQNSMLTGG
+610 QDAQRAVIQ
-620 VPNGMPGM
+620 NGMPGM

>member
-1 MGESVLKKDRNLLQ
+1 MKKDEAILQ
-15 KWQERLRKA
+15 KWQERLQKA
-24 RQEYQSALDK
+24 RQEYQHALDK
-34 MDDCQALYMGTHKID
+34 MDESEALYRGTHKID
-49 KTRGTTAKV
+49 RVKGSKTD
-58 KPKDA
+58 PKDA

-73 VEAEVS
+73 IEAEVS

-91 PEDEQLAKTIEDY
+91 QEDEQLAKVIEDY
-104 LRDELDRLPFERIN
+104 LRDEIDRLPFERIN

-137 DNEER
+137 DNTAM

-199 EEPDAR
+199 EQPDAR
-205 GFDTST
+205 GFDKPT
-211 VDDMVTENIGY
+211 VDDLVTENIGY
-222 FRNKDGGIG
+222 FKNRDGGIG
-231 RVAWCNDILL
+231 RVSWCNDILL
-241 EYMDD
+241 EYMED

-251 IKHCTKCGAEM
+251 IKRCSKCGMEM
-262 NGDTCPYCGSDKGED
+262 QGDTCAYCGSTKGED
-277 QVEDKFPRTD
+277 SEEKEFPRTD
-287 ENGIPMV
+287 ESGIPMTR
-294 KIVEDIQLDEMGM
+294 IVEEIQLDEMGNPIVM
-307 PYVTRRE
+307 QRE
-314 ETEMLPYYKPDVYPV
+314 EQEMIPYYKPDVYPV
-329 VLRRNVSAFGS
+329 VLRRNVSCFGS

-370 GGSYVILPKGVQVK
+370 GGSYVVLPKGVQVK
-384 RTDEQFKTFEISNP
+384 RTDEQFKVYEITSP
-398 QEKTMID
+398 EQKAMLD
-405 VITLQPDISKD
+405 VITLQPNISQD
-416 MAYMQYTYQAMR
+416 MSYMQYTYQAMR

-440 ADTTATSGTAKE
+440 ADRTATSGTAKE

-500 GTQSYGVFDKMA
+500 GTPQYGTFDKMQ
-512 FLKFDEA
+512 FLKIDDA

-548 ARANLEKGCFGNPTE
+548 ARGNLEKGCFGNPQD
-563 YQTLVM
+563 YQTLIM

-583 EIKQQMQQRLQEQQ
+583 EIKQQMQKRLEEQQ
-597 MMQQQAMQMQAMQ
+597 IMQQQAMQMQAMQ
-610 QRQNSMLTGG
+610 QLQQRGQM
-620 VPNGMPGM
+620 VNGMPGM

>member
-1 MGESVLKKDRNLLQ
+1 MKKDEAILQ
-15 KWQERLRKA
+15 KWQTRLQKA
-24 RQEYQSALDK
+24 RQEYQHALDK
-34 MDDCQALYMGTHKID
+34 MDESEALYRGTHKID
-49 KTRGTTAKV
+49 RTRGSTSKNE
-58 KPKDA
+58 PKDA

-73 VEAEVS
+73 IEAEVS

-91 PEDEQLAKTIEDY
+91 QEDEQLAKTIEDY
-104 LRDELDRLPFERIN
+104 LRDEIDRLPFERIN

-137 DNEER
+137 DNTAM

-183 DYIKKK
+183 DYIKSK

-199 EEPDAR
+199 EQPDAR
-205 GFDTST
+205 GFDMPT
-211 VDDMVTENIGY
+211 VDDLVTENIGY
-222 FRNKDGGIG
+222 FKNKDGGIG

-241 EYMDD
+241 EYMED

-251 IKHCTKCGAEM
+251 IKRCSKCGMEM
-262 NGDTCPYCGSDKGED
+262 QGDTCPYCESTKSRDS
-277 QVEDKFPRTD
+277 VEDSFPRTD
-287 ENGIPMV
+287 ENGIPMTRITQEV
-294 KIVEDIQLDEMGM
+294 VLDEMGN
-307 PYVTRRE
+307 PSVIE
-314 ETEMLPYYKPDVYPV
+314 HTENEMIPYYKPDVYPV
-329 VLRRNVSAFGS
+329 VLRRNVSCFGS

-370 GGSYVILPKGVQVK
+370 GGSYVVLPKGVQVK
-384 RTDEQFKTFEISNP
+384 RTDEQFKVYEITSP
-398 QEKTMID
+398 EQKAMLD
-405 VITLQPDISKD
+405 VITLQPNISQD
-416 MAYMQYTYQAMR
+416 MSYMQYTYQAMR

-440 ADTTATSGTAKE
+440 ADRTATSGTAKE

-494 TYKDTD
+494 TFKDTD
-500 GTQSYGVFDKMA
+500 GTPQYGTFDKMQ
-512 FLKFDEA
+512 FLKFDDA

-548 ARANLEKGCFGNPTE
+548 ARGNLEKGCFGNPQD

-583 EIKQQMQQRLQEQQ
+583 EIKQQMQKRLEEQQ

-610 QRQNSMLTGG
+610 QRAMGG

>member
-1 MGESVLKKDRNLLQ
+1 MKKDEAILKKWQDRLQ
-15 KWQERLRKA
+15 KA
-24 RQEYQSALDK
+24 RQEYQHALDK
-34 MDDCQALYMGTHKID
+34 MDESEALYRGTHKID
-49 KTRGTTAKV
+49 RTRGSTSKNE
-58 KPKDA
+58 PKDA

-73 VEAEVS
+73 IEAEVS
-79 SDIPTPKVTPQH
+79 SDIPTPKVTAQH
-91 PEDEQLAKTIEDY
+91 QEDEQLAKTIEDY
-104 LRDELDRLPFERIN
+104 LRDEIDRLPFERIN

-137 DNEER
+137 DNTAM

-183 DYIKKK
+183 DYIKSK

-199 EEPDAR
+199 EQPDAR
-205 GFDTST
+205 GFDKPT
-211 VDDMVTENIGY
+211 VDDLVTENIGY
-222 FRNKDGGIG
+222 FKNRDGGIG
-231 RVAWCNDILL
+231 RVSWCNDILL
-241 EYMDD
+241 EYMED

-251 IKHCTKCGAEM
+251 IKRCAKCDSVM
-262 NGDTCPYCGSDKGED
+262 QGDICPYCESTKSRDS
-277 QVEDKFPRTD
+277 VEDSFPRTD
-287 ENGIPMV
+287 ESGIPMTRV
-294 KIVEDIQLDEMGM
+294 TPEVVLDEMGN
-307 PYVTRRE
+307 PSVIEHT
-314 ETEMLPYYKPDVYPV
+314 ETEMIPYYKPDVYPV
-329 VLRRNVSAFGS
+329 VLRRNVSCFGS
-340 LMGISDVEMIR
+340 LMGISDVEIIR

-370 GGSYVILPKGVQVK
+370 GGSYVVLPKGVQVK
-384 RTDEQFKTFEISNP
+384 RTDEQFKVLEVTDP
-398 QEKTMID
+398 QQKAMVD

-440 ADTTATSGTAKE
+440 ADRTATSGTAKE

-494 TYKDTD
+494 TFKDTD
-500 GTQSYGVFDKMA
+500 GTPQYGTFDKMQ
-512 FLKFDEA
+512 FLKFDDA

-548 ARANLEKGCFGNPTE
+548 ARGNLEKGCFGNPQD

-583 EIKQQMQQRLQEQQ
+583 EIKQQMQRRLEEQQ

-610 QRQNSMLTGG
+610 QLQQRGQM
-620 VPNGMPGM
+620 VNGMPGM

>member
-1 MGESVLKKDRNLLQ
+1 MKQNEAILQ
-15 KWQERLRKA
+15 KWQTRLQKA
-24 RQEYQSALDK
+24 RQEYQHALDK
-34 MDDCQALYMGTHKID
+34 MDESEALYRGTHKID
-49 KTRGTTAKV
+49 RTRGSTSKNN
-58 KPKDA
+58 PKEA

-73 VEAEVS
+73 IEAEVS

-91 PEDEQLAKTIEDY
+91 QEDEQLAKTIEDY
-104 LRDELDRLPFERIN
+104 LRDEIDRLPFERIN

-137 DNEER
+137 DNTAM

-199 EEPDAR
+199 EQPDAR
-205 GFDTST
+205 GFDMPT
-211 VDDMVTENIGY
+211 VDDLVTENIGY
-222 FRNKDGGIG
+222 FKNKDGGIG

-241 EYMDD
+241 EYMED
-246 YQARR
+246 YQSRR
-251 IKHCTKCGAEM
+251 IKRCTKCGMEM
-262 NGDTCPYCGSDKGED
+262 QGDTCQYCGSAKSED
-277 QVEDKFPRTD
+277 SVESAFPRTD
-287 ENGIPMV
+287 ESGIPMTRV
-294 KIVEDIQLDEMGM
+294 IEEITLDEMGN
-307 PYVTRRE
+307 PIVTQRE
-314 ETEMLPYYKPDVYPV
+314 EQEMIPYYKPDVYPV
-329 VLRRNVSAFGS
+329 VLRRNVSCFGS
-340 LMGISDVEMIR
+340 LMGVSDVEMIR

-370 GGSYVILPKGVQVK
+370 GGSYVVLPKGVQVK
-384 RTDEQFKTFEISNP
+384 RTDEQFKVYEITSP
-398 QEKTMID
+398 EQKAMLD
-405 VITLQPDISKD
+405 VITLQPNISQD
-416 MAYMQYTYQAMR
+416 MSYMQYTYQAMR

-440 ADTTATSGTAKE
+440 ADRTATSGTAKE

-494 TYKDTD
+494 TFKDTD
-500 GTQSYGVFDKMA
+500 GTPQYGMFDKMQ
-512 FLKFDEA
+512 FLKFDDA

-548 ARANLEKGCFGNPTE
+548 ARGNLEKGCFGNPQD

-583 EIKQQMQQRLQEQQ
+583 EIKQQMQKRLEEQQ

-610 QRQNSMLTGG
+610 QLQQRGQM
-620 VPNGMPGM
+620 VNGMPGM

>member
-1 MGESVLKKDRNLLQ
+1 MKKDEAILQ
-15 KWQERLRKA
+15 KWQTRLQKA
-24 RQEYQSALDK
+24 RQEYQHALDK
-34 MDDCQALYMGTHKID
+34 MDESEALYRGTHKID
-49 KTRGTTAKV
+49 RTRGSTSKNN
-58 KPKDA
+58 PKEA

-73 VEAEVS
+73 IEAEVS

-91 PEDEQLAKTIEDY
+91 QEDEQLAKTIEDY
-104 LRDELDRLPFERIN
+104 LRDEIDRLPFERIN

-137 DNEER
+137 DNTAM

-149 LSVSLLHPKQFIPQP
+149 LSVSLLHPRQFIPQP

-183 DYIKKK
+183 DYIKNK

-199 EEPDAR
+199 EQPDAR
-205 GFDTST
+205 GFDMPT

-222 FRNKDGGIG
+222 FRNRDGGIG

-241 EYMDD
+241 EYMED

-251 IKHCTKCGAEM
+251 IKRCSKCGMEM
-262 NGDTCPYCGSDKGED
+262 QGDTCPYCGNAKSED
-277 QVEDKFPRTD
+277 SVENSFPRTD
-287 ENGIPMV
+287 ESGIPMTR
-294 KIVEDIQLDEMGM
+294 ITEEITLDEMGN
-307 PYVTRRE
+307 PIVTQRE
-314 ETEMLPYYKPDVYPV
+314 EQEMIPYYKPDVYPV
-329 VLRRNVSAFGS
+329 VLRRNVSCFGS
-340 LMGISDVEMIR
+340 LMGVSDVEMIR

-370 GGSYVILPKGVQVK
+370 GGSYVVLPKGVQVK
-384 RTDEQFKTFEISNP
+384 RTDEQFKVYEITSP
-398 QEKTMID
+398 EQKAMLD
-405 VITLQPDISKD
+405 VITLQPNISQD
-416 MAYMQYTYQAMR
+416 MSYMQYTYQAMR

-440 ADTTATSGTAKE
+440 ADRTATSGTAKE

-548 ARANLEKGCFGNPTE
+548 ARGNLEKGCFGNPQD

-583 EIKQQMQQRLQEQQ
+583 EIKQQMQKRLEEQQ

-610 QRQNSMLTGG
+610 QLQQRGQM
-620 VPNGMPGM
+620 VNGMPGM

>member
-1 MGESVLKKDRNLLQ
+1 MKKDEAILQ
-15 KWQERLRKA
+15 KWQTRLQKA
-24 RQEYQSALDK
+24 RQEYQGALDK
-34 MDDCQALYMGTHKID
+34 MDESEALYRGTHKID
-49 KTRGTTAKV
+49 RTRGSTSKNE
-58 KPKDA
+58 PKDA

-73 VEAEVS
+73 IEAEVS

-91 PEDEQLAKTIEDY
+91 QEDEQLAKTIEDY
-104 LRDELDRLPFERIN
+104 LRDEIDRLPFERIN

-137 DNEER
+137 DNTAM

-183 DYIKKK
+183 DYIKNK

-205 GFDTST
+205 GFDAST

-222 FRNKDGGIG
+222 FKNKDGGIG

-241 EYMDD
+241 EYMED

-251 IKHCTKCGAEM
+251 IKRCSKCGMEM
-262 NGDTCPYCGSDKGED
+262 QGDTCPYCGNAKSED
-277 QVEDKFPRTD
+277 SVESAFPRTD
-287 ENGIPMV
+287 ENGIPMTR
-294 KIVEDIQLDEMGM
+294 ITEEITLDEMGN
-307 PYVTRRE
+307 PIVTQRE
-314 ETEMLPYYKPDVYPV
+314 EQEMIPYYKPDVYPV
-329 VLRRNVSAFGS
+329 VLRRNVSCFGS
-340 LMGISDVEMIR
+340 LMGVSDVEMIR

-370 GGSYVILPKGVQVK
+370 GGSYVVLPKGVQVK
-384 RTDEQFKTFEISNP
+384 RTDEQFKVYEITSP
-398 QEKTMID
+398 EQKAMLD
-405 VITLQPDISKD
+405 VITLQPNISQD
-416 MAYMQYTYQAMR
+416 MSYMQYTYQAMR

-440 ADTTATSGTAKE
+440 ADRTATSGTAKE

-494 TYKDTD
+494 TFKDTD
-500 GTQSYGVFDKMA
+500 GTPQYGMFDKMQ

-548 ARANLEKGCFGNPTE
+548 ARGNLEKGCFGNPQD

-583 EIKQQMQQRLQEQQ
+583 EIKQQMQKRLEEQQ

-610 QRQNSMLTGG
+610 QLQQRGQM
-620 VPNGMPGM
+620 VNGMPGM

>member
-1 MGESVLKKDRNLLQ
+1 MKKDEAILQ
-15 KWQERLRKA
+15 KWQTRLQKA
-24 RQEYQSALDK
+24 RQEYQHALDK
-34 MDDCQALYMGTHKID
+34 MDESEALYRGTHKID
-49 KTRGTTAKV
+49 RV
-58 KPKDA
+58 KGSKADPKDA

-73 VEAEVS
+73 IEAEVS
-79 SDIPTPKVTPQH
+79 SDIPTPKVAPQH
-91 PEDEQLAKTIEDY
+91 QEDEQLAKIIEDY
-104 LRDELDRLPFERIN
+104 LRDEIDRLPFERIN

-137 DNEER
+137 DNTAM

-183 DYIKKK
+183 DYIKSK

-199 EEPDAR
+199 EQPDAR
-205 GFDTST
+205 GFDKPT
-211 VDDMVTENIGY
+211 VDDLVTENIGY
-222 FRNKDGGIG
+222 FKNKDGGIG
-231 RVAWCNDILL
+231 RVSWCNDILL
-241 EYMDD
+241 EYMED

-251 IKHCTKCGAEM
+251 IKRCSKCGMEM
-262 NGDTCPYCGSDKGED
+262 QGDTCAYCGSTKGED
-277 QVEDKFPRTD
+277 SEEKEFPRTD
-287 ENGIPMV
+287 ESGIPMTR
-294 KIVEDIQLDEMGM
+294 IVEEIQLDEMGNPIVM
-307 PYVTRRE
+307 QRE
-314 ETEMLPYYKPDVYPV
+314 EQEMIPYYKPDVYPV
-329 VLRRNVSAFGS
+329 VLRRNVSCFGS

-370 GGSYVILPKGVQVK
+370 GGSYVVLPKGVQVK
-384 RTDEQFKTFEISNP
+384 RTDEQFKVLEVTDP
-398 QEKTMID
+398 QQKAMVD

-440 ADTTATSGTAKE
+440 ADRTATSGTAKE

-494 TYKDTD
+494 TFKDTD
-500 GTQSYGVFDKMA
+500 GTPQYGMFDKMQ
-512 FLKFDEA
+512 FLKFDDA

-548 ARANLEKGCFGNPTE
+548 ARGNLEKGCFGNPQD

-583 EIKQQMQQRLQEQQ
+583 EIKQQMQKRLEEQQ
-597 MMQQQAMQMQAMQ
+597 MMQQQQMQQQMLGQIQQQAQQDAQRAVMQ
-610 QRQNSMLTGG
+610 
-620 VPNGMPGM
+620 NGMPGM

>member
-1 MGESVLKKDRNLLQ
+1 MKKDEAILQ
-15 KWQERLRKA
+15 KWQTRLQKA
-24 RQEYQSALDK
+24 RQEYQHALDK
-34 MDDCQALYMGTHKID
+34 MDESEALYRGTHKID
-49 KTRGTTAKV
+49 RTRGSTSKNE
-58 KPKDA
+58 PKDA

-73 VEAEVS
+73 IEAEVS

-91 PEDEQLAKTIEDY
+91 QEDEQLAKTIEDY
-104 LRDELDRLPFERIN
+104 LRDEIDRLPFERIN

-137 DNEER
+137 DNTAM

-183 DYIKKK
+183 DYIKNK

-199 EEPDAR
+199 EQPDAR
-205 GFDTST
+205 GFDMPT
-211 VDDMVTENIGY
+211 VDDLVTENIGY
-222 FRNKDGGIG
+222 FKNKDGGIG

-241 EYMDD
+241 EYMED

-251 IKHCTKCGAEM
+251 IKRCTKCGAEM
-262 NGDTCPYCGSDKGED
+262 QGDTCSYCGNAKSED
-277 QVEDKFPRTD
+277 SVESTFPRTD
-287 ENGIPMV
+287 ENGIPMTRITQEV
-294 KIVEDIQLDEMGM
+294 VLDEMGN
-307 PYVTRRE
+307 PSVIE
-314 ETEMLPYYKPDVYPV
+314 HTENEMIPYYKPDVYPV
-329 VLRRNVSAFGS
+329 VLRRNVSCFGS
-340 LMGISDVEMIR
+340 LMGVSDVEMIR

-370 GGSYVILPKGVQVK
+370 GGSYVVLPKGVQVK
-384 RTDEQFKTFEISNP
+384 RTDEQFKVYEITSP
-398 QEKTMID
+398 EQKAMLD
-405 VITLQPDISKD
+405 VITLQPNISQD
-416 MAYMQYTYQAMR
+416 MSYMQYTYQAMR

-440 ADTTATSGTAKE
+440 ADRTATSGTAKE

-494 TYKDTD
+494 TFKDTD
-500 GTQSYGVFDKMA
+500 GTPQYGTFDKMQ
-512 FLKFDEA
+512 FLKFDDA

-548 ARANLEKGCFGNPTE
+548 ARGNLEKGCFGNPQD

-583 EIKQQMQQRLQEQQ
+583 EIKQQMQRRLEEQQ

-610 QRQNSMLTGG
+610 QLQQRGQM
-620 VPNGMPGM
+620 VNGMPGM

>member
-1 MGESVLKKDRNLLQ
+1 MKKDEAILKKWQDRLQ
-15 KWQERLRKA
+15 KA
-24 RQEYQSALDK
+24 RQEYQHALDK
-34 MDDCQALYMGTHKID
+34 MDESEALYRGTHKID
-49 KTRGTTAKV
+49 RTRGSTSKNE
-58 KPKDA
+58 PKDA

-73 VEAEVS
+73 IEAEVS

-91 PEDEQLAKTIEDY
+91 QEDEQLAKTIEDY
-104 LRDELDRLPFERIN
+104 LQDEIDRLPFERIN

-137 DNEER
+137 DNTAM

-183 DYIKKK
+183 DYIKNK

-199 EEPDAR
+199 EQPDAR
-205 GFDTST
+205 GFDMPT
-211 VDDMVTENIGY
+211 VDDLVTENIGY

-241 EYMDD
+241 EYMED

-251 IKHCTKCGAEM
+251 IKRCTKCGAEM
-262 NGDTCPYCGSDKGED
+262 QGDTCSYCGNAKSED
-277 QVEDKFPRTD
+277 SVESTFPRTD
-287 ENGIPMV
+287 ESGIPMTR
-294 KIVEDIQLDEMGM
+294 ITEEITLDEMGN
-307 PYVTRRE
+307 PIVTQRE
-314 ETEMLPYYKPDVYPV
+314 EQEMIPYYKPDVYPV
-329 VLRRNVSAFGS
+329 VLRRNVSCFGS
-340 LMGISDVEMIR
+340 LMGVSDVEMIR

-370 GGSYVILPKGVQVK
+370 GGSYVVLPKGVQVK
-384 RTDEQFKTFEISNP
+384 RTDEQFKVYEITSP
-398 QEKTMID
+398 EQKAMLD
-405 VITLQPDISKD
+405 VITLQPNISQD
-416 MAYMQYTYQAMR
+416 MSYMQYTYQAMR

-440 ADTTATSGTAKE
+440 ADRTATSGTAKE

-494 TYKDTD
+494 TFKDTD
-500 GTQSYGVFDKMA
+500 GTPQYGMFDKMQ
-512 FLKFDEA
+512 FLKFDDA

-548 ARANLEKGCFGNPTE
+548 ARGNLEKGCFGNPQD
-563 YQTLVM
+563 YHTLVM

-583 EIKQQMQQRLQEQQ
+583 EIKQQMQKRLEEQQ

-610 QRQNSMLTGG
+610 QLQQRGQM
-620 VPNGMPGM
+620 VNGMPGM

>member
-1 MGESVLKKDRNLLQ
+1 MKKDEAILQ
-15 KWQERLRKA
+15 KWQTRLQKA
-24 RQEYQSALDK
+24 RQEYQHALDK
-34 MDDCQALYMGTHKID
+34 MDESEALYRGTHKID
-49 KTRGTTAKV
+49 RTRGSTSKNE
-58 KPKDA
+58 PKDA

-73 VEAEVS
+73 IEAEVS

-91 PEDEQLAKTIEDY
+91 QEDEQLAKTIEDY
-104 LRDELDRLPFERIN
+104 LRDEIDRLPFERIN

-137 DNEER
+137 DNTAM

-183 DYIKKK
+183 DYIKSK

-199 EEPDAR
+199 EQPDAR
-205 GFDTST
+205 GFDMPT
-211 VDDMVTENIGY
+211 VDDLVTENIGY
-222 FRNKDGGIG
+222 FKNKDGGIG

-241 EYMDD
+241 EYMED

-251 IKHCTKCGAEM
+251 IKRCSKCGMEM
-262 NGDTCPYCGSDKGED
+262 QGDTCPYCESTKSRDS
-277 QVEDKFPRTD
+277 VEDSFPRTD
-287 ENGIPMV
+287 ENGIPMTRITQEV
-294 KIVEDIQLDEMGM
+294 VLDEMGN
-307 PYVTRRE
+307 PSVIE
-314 ETEMLPYYKPDVYPV
+314 HTENEMIPYYKPDVYPV
-329 VLRRNVSAFGS
+329 VLRRNVSCFGS
-340 LMGISDVEMIR
+340 LMGVSDVEMIR

-370 GGSYVILPKGVQVK
+370 GGSYVVLPKGVQVK
-384 RTDEQFKTFEISNP
+384 RTDEQFKVYEITSP
-398 QEKTMID
+398 EQKAMLD
-405 VITLQPDISKD
+405 VITLQPNISQD
-416 MAYMQYTYQAMR
+416 MSYMQYTYQAMR

-440 ADTTATSGTAKE
+440 ADRTATSGTAKE

-494 TYKDTD
+494 TFKDTD
-500 GTQSYGVFDKMA
+500 GTPQYGTFDKMQ
-512 FLKFDEA
+512 FLKFDDA

-548 ARANLEKGCFGNPTE
+548 ARGNLEKGCFGNPQD

-583 EIKQQMQQRLQEQQ
+583 EIKQQMQKRLEEQQ

-610 QRQNSMLTGG
+610 QLQQRGQM
-620 VPNGMPGM
+620 VNGMPGM

>member
-1 MGESVLKKDRNLLQ
+1 MKKDEAILQ
-15 KWQERLRKA
+15 KWQTRLQKA
-24 RQEYQSALDK
+24 RQEYQHALDK
-34 MDDCQALYMGTHKID
+34 MDESEALYRGTHKID
-49 KTRGTTAKV
+49 RTRGSTSKNN
-58 KPKDA
+58 PKEA

-73 VEAEVS
+73 IEAEVS
-79 SDIPTPKVTPQH
+79 SDIPTPKVTAQH
-91 PEDEQLAKTIEDY
+91 QEDEQLAKTIEDY
-104 LRDELDRLPFERIN
+104 LRDEIDRLPFERIN

-137 DNEER
+137 DNTAM

-183 DYIKKK
+183 DYIKSK

-199 EEPDAR
+199 EQPDAR
-205 GFDTST
+205 GFDMPT
-211 VDDMVTENIGY
+211 VDDLVTENIGY
-222 FRNKDGGIG
+222 FKNKDGGIG

-241 EYMDD
+241 EYMED

-251 IKHCTKCGAEM
+251 IKRCSKCGMEM
-262 NGDTCPYCGSDKGED
+262 QGDTCPYCGNAKSED
-277 QVEDKFPRTD
+277 SVESAFPRTD
-287 ENGIPMV
+287 ESGIPMTRV
-294 KIVEDIQLDEMGM
+294 IEEITLDEMGN
-307 PYVTRRE
+307 PIVTQRE
-314 ETEMLPYYKPDVYPV
+314 EQEMIPYYKPDVYPV
-329 VLRRNVSAFGS
+329 VLRRNVSCFGS
-340 LMGISDVEMIR
+340 LMGVSDVEMIR

-370 GGSYVILPKGVQVK
+370 GGSYVVLPKGVQVK
-384 RTDEQFKTFEISNP
+384 RTDEQFKVYEITSP
-398 QEKTMID
+398 EQKAMLD
-405 VITLQPDISKD
+405 VITLQPNISQD
-416 MAYMQYTYQAMR
+416 MSYMQYTYQAMR

-440 ADTTATSGTAKE
+440 ADRTATSGTAKE

-500 GTQSYGVFDKMA
+500 GTPQYGTFDKMQ
-512 FLKFDEA
+512 FLKFDDA

-548 ARANLEKGCFGNPTE
+548 ARGNLEKGCFGNPQD

-583 EIKQQMQQRLQEQQ
+583 EIKQQMQRRLEEQQ

-610 QRQNSMLTGG
+610 QLQQRGQM
-620 VPNGMPGM
+620 VNGMPGM

>member
-1 MGESVLKKDRNLLQ
+1 MKKDEAILQ
-15 KWQERLRKA
+15 KWQTRLQKA
-24 RQEYQSALDK
+24 RQEYQHALDK
-34 MDDCQALYMGTHKID
+34 MDESEALYRGTHKID
-49 KTRGTTAKV
+49 RTRGSTSKNE
-58 KPKDA
+58 PKDA

-73 VEAEVS
+73 IEAEVS

-91 PEDEQLAKTIEDY
+91 QEDEQLAKTIEDY
-104 LRDELDRLPFERIN
+104 LRDEIDRLPFERIN

-137 DNEER
+137 DNTAM

-183 DYIKKK
+183 DYIKNK

-199 EEPDAR
+199 EQPDAR
-205 GFDTST
+205 GFDMPT
-211 VDDMVTENIGY
+211 VDDLVTENIGY

-241 EYMDD
+241 EYMED

-251 IKHCTKCGAEM
+251 IKRCSKCGMEM
-262 NGDTCPYCGSDKGED
+262 QGDTCPYCGNAKSED
-277 QVEDKFPRTD
+277 SVESAFPRTD
-287 ENGIPMV
+287 ESGIPMTRV
-294 KIVEDIQLDEMGM
+294 IEEITLDEMGN
-307 PYVTRRE
+307 PIVTQRE
-314 ETEMLPYYKPDVYPV
+314 EQEMIPYYKPDVYPV
-329 VLRRNVSAFGS
+329 VLRRNVSCFGS
-340 LMGISDVEMIR
+340 LMGVSDVEMIR

-370 GGSYVILPKGVQVK
+370 GGSYVVLPKGVQVK
-384 RTDEQFKTFEISNP
+384 RTDEQFKVYEITNP
-398 QEKTMID
+398 EQKAMLD
-405 VITLQPDISKD
+405 VITLQPNISQD
-416 MAYMQYTYQAMR
+416 MSYMQYTYQAMR

-440 ADTTATSGTAKE
+440 ADRTATSGTAKE

-494 TYKDTD
+494 TFKDTD
-500 GTQSYGVFDKMA
+500 GTPQYGMFDKMQ
-512 FLKFDEA
+512 FLKFDDA

-548 ARANLEKGCFGNPTE
+548 ARGNLEKGCFGNPQD

-583 EIKQQMQQRLQEQQ
+583 EIKQQMQKRLEEQQ

-610 QRQNSMLTGG
+610 QLQQRGQM
-620 VPNGMPGM
+620 VNGMPGM

>member
-1 MGESVLKKDRNLLQ
+1 MKKDEAILQ
-15 KWQERLRKA
+15 KWQTRLQKA
-24 RQEYQSALDK
+24 RQEYQHALDK
-34 MDDCQALYMGTHKID
+34 MDESEALYRGTHKID
-49 KTRGTTAKV
+49 RTRGSTSKNE
-58 KPKDA
+58 PKDA

-73 VEAEVS
+73 IEAEVS

-91 PEDEQLAKTIEDY
+91 QEDEQLAKTIEDY
-104 LRDELDRLPFERIN
+104 LRDEIDRLPFERIN

-137 DNEER
+137 DNTAM

-183 DYIKKK
+183 DYIKNK

-199 EEPDAR
+199 EQPDAR
-205 GFDTST
+205 GFDMPT
-211 VDDMVTENIGY
+211 VDDLVTENIGY
-222 FRNKDGGIG
+222 FKNKDGGIG

-241 EYMDD
+241 EYMED

-251 IKHCTKCGAEM
+251 IKRCTKCGAEM
-262 NGDTCPYCGSDKGED
+262 QGDTCSYCGNAKSED
-277 QVEDKFPRTD
+277 SVESTFPRTD
-287 ENGIPMV
+287 ESGIPMTR
-294 KIVEDIQLDEMGM
+294 ITEEITLDEMGN
-307 PYVTRRE
+307 PIVTQRE
-314 ETEMLPYYKPDVYPV
+314 EQEMIPYYKPDVYPV
-329 VLRRNVSAFGS
+329 VLRRNVSCFGS
-340 LMGISDVEMIR
+340 LMGVSDVEMIR

-370 GGSYVILPKGVQVK
+370 GGSYVVLPKGVQVK
-384 RTDEQFKTFEISNP
+384 RTDEQFKVYEITSP
-398 QEKTMID
+398 EQKAMLD
-405 VITLQPDISKD
+405 VITLQPNISQD
-416 MAYMQYTYQAMR
+416 MSYMQYTYQAMR

-440 ADTTATSGTAKE
+440 ADRTATSGTAKE

-494 TYKDTD
+494 TFKDTD
-500 GTQSYGVFDKMA
+500 GTPQYGTFDKMQ
-512 FLKFDEA
+512 FLKFDDA

-548 ARANLEKGCFGNPTE
+548 ARGNLEKGCFGNPQD

-583 EIKQQMQQRLQEQQ
+583 EIKQQMQRRLEEQQ

-610 QRQNSMLTGG
+610 QLQQRGQM
-620 VPNGMPGM
+620 VNGMPGM

>member
-1 MGESVLKKDRNLLQ
+1 MKKDEAILQ
-15 KWQERLRKA
+15 KWQTRLQKA
-24 RQEYQSALDK
+24 RQEYQHALDK
-34 MDDCQALYMGTHKID
+34 MDESEALYRGTHKID
-49 KTRGTTAKV
+49 RTRGSTSKNN
-58 KPKDA
+58 PKEA

-73 VEAEVS
+73 IEAEVS

-91 PEDEQLAKTIEDY
+91 QEDEQLAKTIEDY
-104 LRDELDRLPFERIN
+104 LRDEIDRLPFERIN

-137 DNEER
+137 DNTAM

-183 DYIKKK
+183 DYIKSK

-199 EEPDAR
+199 EQPDAR
-205 GFDTST
+205 GFDMPT
-211 VDDMVTENIGY
+211 VDDLVTENIGY
-222 FRNKDGGIG
+222 FKNKDGGIG

-241 EYMDD
+241 EYMED

-251 IKHCTKCGAEM
+251 IKRCSKCGMEM
-262 NGDTCPYCGSDKGED
+262 QGDTCPYCESTKSRDS
-277 QVEDKFPRTD
+277 VEDSFPRTD
-287 ENGIPMV
+287 ENGIPMTRITQEV
-294 KIVEDIQLDEMGM
+294 VLDEMGN
-307 PYVTRRE
+307 PSVIE
-314 ETEMLPYYKPDVYPV
+314 HTENEMIPYYKPDVYPV
-329 VLRRNVSAFGS
+329 VLRRNVSCFGS

-370 GGSYVILPKGVQVK
+370 GGSYVVLPKGVQVK
-384 RTDEQFKTFEISNP
+384 RTDEQFKVYEITSP
-398 QEKTMID
+398 EQKAMLD
-405 VITLQPDISKD
+405 VITLQPNISQD
-416 MAYMQYTYQAMR
+416 MSYMQYTYQAMR

-440 ADTTATSGTAKE
+440 ADRTATSGTAKE

-494 TYKDTD
+494 TFKDTD
-500 GTQSYGVFDKMA
+500 GTPQYGTFDKMQ
-512 FLKFDEA
+512 FLKFDDA

-548 ARANLEKGCFGNPTE
+548 ARGNLEKGCFGNPQD

-583 EIKQQMQQRLQEQQ
+583 EIKQQMQKRLEEQQ

-610 QRQNSMLTGG
+610 QRAMGG

>member
-1 MGESVLKKDRNLLQ
+1 MKKDEAILQ
-15 KWQERLRKA
+15 KWQTRLQKA
-24 RQEYQSALDK
+24 RQEYRHALDK
-34 MDDCQALYMGTHKID
+34 MDESEALYRGTHKID
-49 KTRGTTAKV
+49 RTRGSTSKNE
-58 KPKDA
+58 PKDA

-73 VEAEVS
+73 IEAEVS

-91 PEDEQLAKTIEDY
+91 QEDEQLAKTIEDY
-104 LRDELDRLPFERIN
+104 LRDEIDRLPFERIN

-137 DNEER
+137 DNTAM

-183 DYIKKK
+183 DYIKNK

-199 EEPDAR
+199 EQPDAR
-205 GFDTST
+205 GFDKPT
-211 VDDMVTENIGY
+211 VDDLVTENIGY

-241 EYMDD
+241 EYMED

-251 IKHCTKCGAEM
+251 IKRCSKCGMEM
-262 NGDTCPYCGSDKGED
+262 QGDTCPYCGNAKSED
-277 QVEDKFPRTD
+277 SVESAFPRTD
-287 ENGIPMV
+287 ENGIPMKRITQEV
-294 KIVEDIQLDEMGM
+294 VLDEMGN
-307 PYVTRRE
+307 PSVIQRE
-314 ETEMLPYYKPDVYPV
+314 ENEMIPYYKPDVYPV
-329 VLRRNVSAFGS
+329 VLRRNVSCFGS
-340 LMGISDVEMIR
+340 LMGVSDVEMIR

-370 GGSYVILPKGVQVK
+370 GGSYVVLPKGVQVK
-384 RTDEQFKTFEISNP
+384 RTDEQFKVYEITSP
-398 QEKTMID
+398 EQKAMLD
-405 VITLQPDISKD
+405 VITLQPNISQD
-416 MAYMQYTYQAMR
+416 MSYMQYTYQAMR

-440 ADTTATSGTAKE
+440 ADRTATSGTAKE

-494 TYKDTD
+494 TFKDTD
-500 GTQSYGVFDKMA
+500 GTPQYGMFDKMQ

-548 ARANLEKGCFGNPTE
+548 ARGNLEKGCFGNPQD

-583 EIKQQMQQRLQEQQ
+583 EIKQQMQKRLEEQQ

-610 QRQNSMLTGG
+610 QLQQRGQM
-620 VPNGMPGM
+620 VNGMPGM

>member
-1 MGESVLKKDRNLLQ
+1 MKKDEAILKKWQDRLQ
-15 KWQERLRKA
+15 KA
-24 RQEYQSALDK
+24 RQEYQHALDK
-34 MDDCQALYMGTHKID
+34 MDESEALYRGTHKID
-49 KTRGTTAKV
+49 RVKGNKTD
-58 KPKDA
+58 PKDA

-73 VEAEVS
+73 IEAEVS

-91 PEDEQLAKTIEDY
+91 QEDEQLAKVIEDY
-104 LRDELDRLPFERIN
+104 LRDEIDRLPFERIN

-137 DNEER
+137 DNTAM

-164 GVYEIPDMDYFF
+164 GVYDIPDMDYFF

-183 DYIKKK
+183 DYIKNK

-199 EEPDAR
+199 EQPDAR
-205 GFDTST
+205 GFDNPT
-211 VDDMVTENIGY
+211 VDDLVTENIGY
-222 FRNKDGGIG
+222 FKNKDGGIG
-231 RVAWCNDILL
+231 RVSWCNDILL
-241 EYMDD
+241 EYMED

-251 IKHCTKCGAEM
+251 IKRCSKCGMEM
-262 NGDTCPYCGSDKGED
+262 QGDTCAYCGSTKGED
-277 QVEDKFPRTD
+277 SEEKEFPRTD
-287 ENGIPMV
+287 ESGIPMTR
-294 KIVEDIQLDEMGM
+294 IVEEIQLDEMGNPIVM
-307 PYVTRRE
+307 QRE
-314 ETEMLPYYKPDVYPV
+314 EQEMIPYYKPDVYPV
-329 VLRRNVSAFGS
+329 VLRRNVSCFGS

-365 IKLLA
+365 IKLLG
-370 GGSYVILPKGVQVK
+370 GGSYVVLPKGVQMK
-384 RTDEQFKTFEISNP
+384 RTDEQFKVFEVDDP
-398 QEKTMID
+398 AQKAAVD

-440 ADTTATSGTAKE
+440 ADRTATSGTAKE

-494 TYKDTD
+494 TFKDTD
-500 GTQSYGVFDKMA
+500 GTPQYGVFDKMQ
-512 FLKFDEA
+512 FLKFDDA

-548 ARANLEKGCFGNPTE
+548 ARGNLEKGCFGNPTD

-583 EIKQQMQQRLQEQQ
+583 EIKQQMQKRLEEQQ
-597 MMQQQAMQMQAMQ
+597 IMQQQQMQQQMLGQIQQQAQQDAQRAVMQ
-610 QRQNSMLTGG
+610 
-620 VPNGMPGM
+620 NGMPGM

>member
-1 MGESVLKKDRNLLQ
+1 MKKDEAILQ
-15 KWQERLRKA
+15 KWQTRLQKA
-24 RQEYQSALDK
+24 RQEYQHALDK
-34 MDDCQALYMGTHKID
+34 MDESEALYRGTHKID
-49 KTRGTTAKV
+49 RTRGSTSKNE
-58 KPKDA
+58 PKDA

-73 VEAEVS
+73 IEAEVS

-91 PEDEQLAKTIEDY
+91 QEDEQLAKTIEDY
-104 LRDELDRLPFERIN
+104 LRDEIDRLPFERIN

-137 DNEER
+137 DNTAM

-176 IQLAQTK
+176 VQLAQTK

-199 EEPDAR
+199 EQPDAR
-205 GFDTST
+205 GFDMPT
-211 VDDMVTENIGY
+211 VDDLVTENIGY
-222 FRNKDGGIG
+222 FKNKDGGIG

-241 EYMDD
+241 EYMED

-251 IKHCTKCGAEM
+251 IKRCTKCGAEM
-262 NGDTCPYCGSDKGED
+262 QGDTCSYCGNAKSED
-277 QVEDKFPRTD
+277 SVESTFPRTD
-287 ENGIPMV
+287 ESGIPMTR
-294 KIVEDIQLDEMGM
+294 ITEEITLDEMGN
-307 PYVTRRE
+307 PIVTQRE
-314 ETEMLPYYKPDVYPV
+314 EQEMIPYYKPDVYPV
-329 VLRRNVSAFGS
+329 VLRRNVSCFGS
-340 LMGISDVEMIR
+340 LMGVSDVEMIR

-370 GGSYVILPKGVQVK
+370 GGSYVVLPKGVQVK
-384 RTDEQFKTFEISNP
+384 RTDEQFKVYEITSP
-398 QEKTMID
+398 EQKAMLD
-405 VITLQPDISKD
+405 VITLQPNISQD
-416 MAYMQYTYQAMR
+416 MSYMQYTYQAMR

-440 ADTTATSGTAKE
+440 ADRTATSGTAKE

-494 TYKDTD
+494 TFKDTD
-500 GTQSYGVFDKMA
+500 GTPQYGVFDKMQ
-512 FLKFDEA
+512 FLKFDDA

-548 ARANLEKGCFGNPTE
+548 ARGNLEKGCFGNPTD

-583 EIKQQMQQRLQEQQ
+583 EIKQQMQRRLEEQQ
-597 MMQQQAMQMQAMQ
+597 IMQQQAMQMQAMQ
-610 QRQNSMLTGG
+610 QLQQRGQM
-620 VPNGMPGM
+620 VNGMPGM

>member
-1 MGESVLKKDRNLLQ
+1 MKKDEAILQ
-15 KWQERLRKA
+15 KWQNRLQKA
-24 RQEYQSALDK
+24 RQEYQHALDK
-34 MDDCQALYMGTHKID
+34 MDESEALYRGTHKID
-49 KTRGTTAKV
+49 RVKGSKTD
-58 KPKDA
+58 PKDA

-73 VEAEVS
+73 IEAEVS

-91 PEDEQLAKTIEDY
+91 QEDEQLAKVIEDY
-104 LRDELDRLPFERIN
+104 LRDEIDRLPFERIN

-137 DNEER
+137 DNTAM

-183 DYIKKK
+183 DYIKNK

-199 EEPDAR
+199 EQPDAR
-205 GFDTST
+205 GFDKPT
-211 VDDMVTENIGY
+211 VDDLVTENIGY

-241 EYMDD
+241 EYMED

-251 IKHCTKCGAEM
+251 IKRCSKCGMEM
-262 NGDTCPYCGSDKGED
+262 QGDTCAYCGSTKGED
-277 QVEDKFPRTD
+277 SEEKEFPRTD
-287 ENGIPMV
+287 ESGIPMTR
-294 KIVEDIQLDEMGM
+294 IVEEIQLDEMGNPIVM
-307 PYVTRRE
+307 QRE
-314 ETEMLPYYKPDVYPV
+314 EQEMIPYYKPDVYPV
-329 VLRRNVSAFGS
+329 VLRRNVSCFGS
-340 LMGISDVEMIR
+340 LMGVSDVEMIR

-370 GGSYVILPKGVQVK
+370 GGSYVVLPKGVQVK
-384 RTDEQFKTFEISNP
+384 RTDEQFKVLEVTDP
-398 QEKTMID
+398 QQKAMVD

-440 ADTTATSGTAKE
+440 ADRTATSGTAKE

-494 TYKDTD
+494 TFKDTD
-500 GTQSYGVFDKMA
+500 GTPQYGVFDKMQ
-512 FLKFDEA
+512 FLKFDDA

-548 ARANLEKGCFGNPTE
+548 ARGNLEKGCFGNPTD

-583 EIKQQMQQRLQEQQ
+583 EIKQQMQKRLEEQQ
-597 MMQQQAMQMQAMQ
+597 MMQQQQMKQQMLGQIQQQAQQDAQRAVMQ
-610 QRQNSMLTGG
+610 
-620 VPNGMPGM
+620 NGMPGM